1 MIEKKILAHEEC
13 TKHVRHC
20 YCYFGIYAKNSLMPL
35 TTSSFF
41 SAVPTERVLS
51 LAYILNTYWLIYVF
65 IHKDEPIDS
74 PSVVVSPIQNIN

>member
-1 MIEKKILAHEEC
+1 
-13 TKHVRHC
+13 
-20 YCYFGIYAKNSLMPL
+20 MPL
-35 TTSSFF
+35 TNTSFF
-41 SAVPTERVLS
+41 SAVPTEHVLS